1 MNEDLKF
8 HIRSM
13 SRFIYVVTEE
23 EDRFLMQLREQL
35 SKATKRIQVYNC
47 AFGLVPIDS
56 LVQDWS
62 SRAHKESNS
71 PGIHEALISMYRD
84 DPSTEE
90 NFYVITDPDR
100 WLKDEM
106 VVRRV
111 LNLAHQLHQN
121 DKIIKITFFVGPKL
135 VMPEKL
141 RRYIEVVHDRGP
153 DSEEIQKI
161 LGEIAAKLKIQTTD
175 SIVRAL
181 QGLTSF
187 EVDAAA
193 SQSVIATK
201 RDKTS
206 GSRFE
211 VKFINEYKRRQLRK
225 TDLVNYIDVSNDGF
239 DKVGGAA
246 NFKTWAEKHKAS
258 WTTEGR
264 KFGLTPPRGVL
275 LVGVWGCGK
284 SISVKALGNAWRLP
298 VVQLELGKLR
308 QSGVGDSEANVYRA
322 TALIESVS
330 PCIVWI
336 DEAEKSLS
344 GGQSSGVSDAGTTSR
359 MIGALSTWAQET
371 KAEVCLAMT
380 VNSLKTLPIE
390 FIRRMNERF
399 FFDLP
404 NEDERVEILKIHLL
418 KKGQDPKNFKSLV
431 KLADDAKLMVGSE
444 IEQALSEA
452 MVESFHA
459 GRPSLDEGV
468 LSTELKKKP
477 RIFKTLADELK
488 EVLDWVGYD
497 PDTGEG
503 IRARFASDKR
513 GEAFRTLKANA
524 GSPHT

>member
-23 EDRFLMQLREQL
+23 EDRFLMQLKELL
-35 SKATKRIQVYNC
+35 SKASKRIQVYNC
-47 AFGLVPIDS
+47 AFGLVPIDN
-56 LVQDWS
+56 LVSDWS
-62 SRAHKESNS
+62 SRAHKEHQN

-106 VVRRV
+106 VVRRI
-111 LNLAHQLHQN
+111 LNLTHQLHQN
-121 DKIIKITFFVGPKL
+121 DKIIKITFFVGPRL
-135 VMPEKL
+135 VIPDKL
-141 RRYIEVVHDRGP
+141 RPYIEVVYHRGP
-153 DSEEIQKI
+153 DAEGIQTI
-161 LGEIAAKLKIQTTD
+161 LGNIAAKLKIEPTD
-175 SIVRAL
+175 NIVRAL

-201 RDKTS
+201 RTT

-225 TDLVNYIDVSNDGF
+225 TDLVNYIDVSNEGF

-246 NFKTWAEKHKAS
+246 NFKMWADRHKAS

-336 DEAEKSLS
+336 DEAEKSLA

-390 FIRRMNERF
+390 FVRRMNERF

-404 NEDERVEILKIHLL
+404 NEEERVDILKIHLL
-418 KKGQDPKNFKSLV
+418 KKNQDPKNFKSLV

-444 IEQALSEA
+444 IEQAIAEA
-452 MVESFHA
+452 MVESFHT
-459 GRPSLDEGV
+459 GKDSLDENI
-468 LSTELKKKP
+468 LSAELKKKP

-513 GEAFRTLKANA
+513 GEAFRTLKINA